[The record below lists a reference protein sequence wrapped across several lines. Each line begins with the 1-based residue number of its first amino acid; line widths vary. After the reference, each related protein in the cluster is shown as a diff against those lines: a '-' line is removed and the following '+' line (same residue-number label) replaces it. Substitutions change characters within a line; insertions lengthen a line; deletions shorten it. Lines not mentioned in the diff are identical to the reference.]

1 VIDNTLEISITVLDT
16 LRRASQL
23 APVPFLQ
30 MAASIALSIVQQA
43 QVCFYQIISSCSPIL
58 NYMQDTRGTKD
69 DFQRLAKDACDLVY
83 VALVAREAREN
94 EGREASSDLDSNLED
109 LVK

>member
-1 VIDNTLEISITVLDT
+1 
-16 LRRASQL
+16 
-23 APVPFLQ
+23 
-30 MAASIALSIVQQA
+30 
-43 QVCFYQIISSCSPIL
+43 
-58 NYMQDTRGTKD
+58 MQDTRGTKD
-69 DFQRLAKDACDLVY
+69 DFQRLTKDACDLVY